1 LENTLSL
8 GGREILAKV
17 IWRKNMKRAREKEEI
32 CKRKRK
38 KREEKEGR
46 GKGKEKMG
54 SKGVK

>member
-1 LENTLSL
+1 
-8 GGREILAKV
+8 
-17 IWRKNMKRAREKEEI
+17 MKRAREKEEI